1 MQRKMKFALFG
12 NTYQEHKSAHVTHL
26 LEILRRKEA
35 HICIH
40 REFYEFLRLHT
51 NADLTNLEIFNG
63 HDFTADMALSVGGD
77 GTFLKTASLV
87 GNKEIPILGI
97 NTGRLGFLAD
107 ISPDQ
112 MEETF
117 DEIYQGMYLAEPR
130 RVLKL
135 TCNGQVLKGYPYGL
149 NEIAILKRDSSSMIT
164 IRAYINGELL
174 NVYQADGLIVA
185 TPTGSSKPHTDKVG
199 KITQAQLEEI
209 AKEKMEQ
216 LNANDIE
223 AAKKTIA
230 GTARS
235 MGVTV
240 EG

>member
-87 GNKEIPILGI
+87 GNKEIPRWKKPSTRFIRECI
-97 NTGRLGFLAD
+97 WQNHD
-107 ISPDQ
+107 
-112 MEETF
+112 
-117 DEIYQGMYLAEPR
+117 
-130 RVLKL
+130 
-135 TCNGQVLKGYPYGL
+135 GY
-149 NEIAILKRDSSSMIT
+149 
-164 IRAYINGELL
+164 
-174 NVYQADGLIVA
+174 
-185 TPTGSSKPHTDKVG
+185 
-199 KITQAQLEEI
+199 
-209 AKEKMEQ
+209 
-216 LNANDIE
+216 
-223 AAKKTIA
+223 
-230 GTARS
+230 
-235 MGVTV
+235 
-240 EG
+240 

>member
-149 NEIAILKRDSSSMIT
+149 NETRQFFHDYHSCLYQRGTVECVSGRRADCGHPYRLYRLLPQCRRSDFSTSERYHQPDSRSSTQFKRPPHCHSRRVGSH
-164 IRAYINGELL
+164 
-174 NVYQADGLIVA
+174 
-185 TPTGSSKPHTDKVG
+185 TGSRKP
-199 KITQAQLEEI
+199 Q
-209 AKEKMEQ
+209 
-216 LNANDIE
+216 
-223 AAKKTIA
+223 
-230 GTARS
+230 S
-235 MGVTV
+235 
-240 EG
+240 

>member
-107 ISPDQ
+107 I
-112 MEETF
+112 F
-117 DEIYQGMYLAEPR
+117 
-130 RVLKL
+130 
-135 TCNGQVLKGYPYGL
+135 
-149 NEIAILKRDSSSMIT
+149 
-164 IRAYINGELL
+164 
-174 NVYQADGLIVA
+174 
-185 TPTGSSKPHTDKVG
+185 TPTNTNLSQHFPH
-199 KITQAQLEEI
+199 ILRQWCF
-209 AKEKMEQ
+209 KMHCLTGDRMNE
-216 LNANDIE
+216 
-223 AAKKTIA
+223 
-230 GTARS
+230 
-235 MGVTV
+235 
-240 EG
+240 

>member
-87 GNKEIPILGI
+87 GNKEIPILVSIPDAWDSWPIFHPTRWRKPLMRFIRECIWQNHEG
-97 NTGRLGFLAD
+97 TETYLQWSGAERLSLRT
-107 ISPDQ
+107 
-112 MEETF
+112 E
-117 DEIYQGMYLAEPR
+117 
-130 RVLKL
+130 
-135 TCNGQVLKGYPYGL
+135 
-149 NEIAILKRDSSSMIT
+149 
-164 IRAYINGELL
+164 
-174 NVYQADGLIVA
+174 
-185 TPTGSSKPHTDKVG
+185 
-199 KITQAQLEEI
+199 
-209 AKEKMEQ
+209 
-216 LNANDIE
+216 
-223 AAKKTIA
+223 
-230 GTARS
+230 
-235 MGVTV
+235 
-240 EG
+240 